1 MVCLLE
7 EASRPRDVVIFEQM
21 MESFFT
27 LGASR
32 IDLIGKVMD
41 LDNEI
46 GGYNFD
52 IPLLEDTEEAITQLG
67 RAEGKRRHVLTIF
80 QVPPWKQKENW
91 NWNASRYCFSQKMS
105 FTSYALYSL
114 RACVCCQLW

>member
-7 EASRPRDVVIFEQM
+7 EATRPRDVVIFEQM

-27 LGASR
+27 VGASR

-67 RAEGKRRHVLTIF
+67 RAEGKRRDVLTIF
-80 QVPPWKQKENW
+80 QAPPWKRKENW
-91 NWNASRYCFSQKMS
+91 NRNASRNCFSQKMR
-105 FTSYALYSL
+105 FTNDALYSL

>member
-1 MVCLLE
+1 MSLSYKADLEKNSQGFAADMVCLLE
-7 EASRPRDVVIFEQM
+7 EATRPRDVALFKQM

-27 LGASR
+27 VGASR

-52 IPLLEDTEEAITQLG
+52 IPLLENTEATITKVGQAG
-67 RAEGKRRHVLTIF
+67 GKRRYILTTDI
-80 QVPPWKQKENW
+80 V
-91 NWNASRYCFSQKMS
+91 R
-105 FTSYALYSL
+105 
-114 RACVCCQLW
+114 RR

>member
-7 EASRPRDVVIFEQM
+7 EGTRPRDVALFKQM

-27 LGASR
+27 VGASR

-52 IPLLEDTEEAITQLG
+52 IPLLENTEEAITNVGQ
-67 RAEGKRRHVLTIF
+67 AEGKHRYILTILH
-80 QVPPWKQKENW
+80 
-91 NWNASRYCFSQKMS
+91 RYTFIVKFYQ
-105 FTSYALYSL
+105 TL
-114 RACVCCQLW
+114 

>member
-7 EASRPRDVVIFEQM
+7 EASRPRDVVVFVQM

-27 LGASR
+27 VGASR

-52 IPLLEDTEEAITQLG
+52 IPLLEDTEEAITQVG
-67 RAEGKRRHVLTIF
+67 RAEGKCRHVLTIF
-80 QVPPWKQKENW
+80 QAPPWKRKENW
-91 NWNASRYCFSQKMS
+91 NQNASRNCFPQKNE
-105 FTSYALYSL
+105 L
-114 RACVCCQLW
+114 RE

>member
-27 LGASR
+27 VGASR

-80 QVPPWKQKENW
+80 QAPPWKQKENW
-91 NWNASRYCFSQKMS
+91 NRNCFSQKMR
-105 FTSYALYSL
+105 FTNDALYSL
-114 RACVCCQLW
+114 RACVCCQL

>member
-27 LGASR
+27 VGASR

-67 RAEGKRRHVLTIF
+67 RAEGKYRHVLTIF
-80 QVPPWKQKENW
+80 QAPPWKPKENW
-91 NWNASRYCFSQKMS
+91 NRNASRNCFSQKMS
-105 FTSYALYSL
+105 FMNDALYSL
-114 RACVCCQLW
+114 RACVCFQL

>member
-27 LGASR
+27 VGASR

-52 IPLLEDTEEAITQLG
+52 IPLLEDTEEAITQVG
-67 RAEGKRRHVLTIF
+67 RAEGKCRRVLTIF
-80 QVPPWKQKENW
+80 QAPPWKRKESW
-91 NWNASRYCFSQKMS
+91 NRNVSRNCFSPKMS
-105 FTSYALYSL
+105 FMNDALYSL
-114 RACVCCQLW
+114 RALFCCQI